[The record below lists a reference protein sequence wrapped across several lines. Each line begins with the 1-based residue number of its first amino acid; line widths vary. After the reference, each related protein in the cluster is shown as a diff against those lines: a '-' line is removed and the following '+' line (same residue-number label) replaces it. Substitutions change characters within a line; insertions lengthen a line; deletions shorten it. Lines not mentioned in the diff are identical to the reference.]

1 MPKSER
7 EAALEILQR
16 CRRDKAWS
24 GEAIDSAIRKYGF
37 DRREAALVSRLCLGV
52 IQNEALCD
60 YCIGLYY
67 TGKLE
72 PKVRDVLRLGVYQLL
87 FLDRIPARV
96 AVSESV
102 ALCKSSGCARAAG
115 LVNAVLRRV
124 AENGTQIPE
133 IPGKGTADYLSIRYS
148 HPLWLAQYVVD
159 RKGYDFAEAFF
170 AANNTPPKLTAQINS
185 LKVEPEVYL
194 RRLSEQGITYRL
206 CDAPEGCIEIDGGSV
221 SELPGYGEGCFY
233 IQDRAARLTV
243 EIAGLTPGMKVID
256 ACSCPGGKSFAAAI
270 KMKNAGEILASDI
283 HEKKLALV
291 RSGADRL
298 GIDIIRT
305 RAADARSRAE
315 ELVGTADAVIADVPC
330 SGLGVI
336 AKKPEIRR
344 RSREEISALPEI
356 QRKILDN
363 LAEYVKPGGLLL
375 YSTCTIM
382 DEENRDVVE
391 RFLREHAEFCAEPFQ
406 CCGLDA
412 PDGMYSFWPNVD
424 GTDGFFAAKLKRK
437 K

>member
-24 GEAIDSAIRKYGF
+24 GETIDSAIKKYGF
-37 DRREAALVSRLCLGV
+37 ERREAALVSRLCLGV
-52 IQNEALCD
+52 IQNETLCD
-60 YCIGLYY
+60 YCIGLYC
-67 TGKLE
+67 TAKLE

-87 FLDRIPARV
+87 FLDRIPARA

-102 ALCKSSGCARAAG
+102 ALCKNTGCARAAG

-124 AENGTQIPE
+124 AEKGTLPE
-133 IPGKGTADYLSIRYS
+133 IPGKGTAEYLSIRYS
-148 HPLWLAQYVVD
+148 HPLWLAQYVTD
-159 RKGYDFAEAFF
+159 RKGYDFAEAFL

-185 LKVEPEVYL
+185 LKVEPSDYL
-194 RRLSEQGITYRL
+194 RQLSEKGISYRL
-206 CDAPEGCIEIDGGSV
+206 PDAPEGCVEIDGGSV

-233 IQDRAARLTV
+233 IQDRAARLAV
-243 EIAGLTPGMKVID
+243 EIAGVEPGMKVID

-270 KMKNAGEILASDI
+270 KMRNTGEILACDI

-305 RAADARSRAE
+305 RAADARARAE
-315 ELVGTADAVIADVPC
+315 ELVGTADIVIADVPC

-344 RSREEISALPEI
+344 KSREEISSLPEI
-356 QRKILDN
+356 QGKILDN
-363 LAEYVKPGGLLL
+363 LAAYVKPGGLLL
-375 YSTCTIM
+375 YSTCTIT
-382 DEENRDVVE
+382 DEENRDVVIS
-391 RFLREHAEFCAEPFQ
+391 FIKEHAEFCLEPFH

-412 PDGMYSFWPNVD
+412 PDGMYGFWPNVD
-424 GTDGFFAAKLKRK
+424 RTDGFFAAKLRRK

>member
-7 EAALEILQR
+7 QAALEILER
-16 CRRDKAWS
+16 CRRDRAWS
-24 GEAIDSAIRKYGF
+24 GETIDSAIRKYGF
-37 DRREAALVSRLCLGV
+37 ERREAALVSRLCLGV

-60 YCIGLYY
+60 YCIGLCC
-67 TGKLE
+67 TAKLE

-87 FLDRIPARV
+87 FLDRIPARA

-102 ALCKSSGCARAAG
+102 ALCKNTGCARAAG

-124 AENGTQIPE
+124 AEKRALPE
-133 IPGKGTADYLSIRYS
+133 IPGKGTAEYLSIRYS
-148 HPLWLAQYVVD
+148 HPLWLAQYVTD
-159 RKGYDFAEAFF
+159 KMGYDFAEAFF

-185 LKVEPEVYL
+185 LKVEPADYL
-194 RRLSEQGITYRL
+194 RQLSEQGITYRL
-206 CDAPEGCIEIDGGSV
+206 PDAPEGCVEIEGGAV
-221 SELPGYGEGCFY
+221 AELPGYGDGCFY
-233 IQDRAARLTV
+233 IQDRAARLAV
-243 EIAGLTPGMKVID
+243 EIAGPGPGMKVID

-270 KMKNAGEILASDI
+270 RMKNTGEILACDI

-305 RAADARSRAE
+305 RAADARARAE
-315 ELVGTADAVIADVPC
+315 ELVGTADIVIADVPC

-344 RSREEISALPEI
+344 KSREEISALPEI
-356 QRKILDN
+356 QLQILDN
-363 LAEYVKPGGLLL
+363 LAAYVKPGGLLL

-391 RFLREHAEFCAEPFQ
+391 RFLKEHTEFCTEPFH

-412 PDGMYSFWPNVD
+412 PDGMYCFWPNAD
-424 GTDGFFAAKLKRK
+424 GTDGFFAAKLRRK